1 MKMELG
7 ILAAALACL
16 SLAAHAQLSNPKNLV
31 FDSAGNLWVANQNS
45 NQVLELNPSNG
56 TVLNTITQGLSEPQ
70 ALAYV
75 SPYLYVSNV
84 SGNNV
89 TVYNTT
95 TLALVNTFSNGISF
109 PTAVAVDVYG
119 DVYVGNNQANAV
131 VALRADGTLAET
143 LTQDNSG
150 FPFTAPG
157 ALAVSGQDIYVGLG
171 SDDSPDAV
179 ISYNVGEFLTG
190 DPTEVL
196 YIGPNDGLDGGPNQ
210 ITIVPVGKYAG
221 IYVSYGYSNDVVR
234 WTFTGVKKQLFN
246 NSAYCG
252 GVAVDKSGNV
262 YVANRNLDTI
272 TVFNSSGQV
281 INTLN

>member
-1 MKMELG
+1 MKMKLG

-16 SLAAHAQLSNPKNLV
+16 SLAAHAQLSNPKNLA
-31 FDSAGNLWVANQNS
+31 FDSAGNLWVVNQNS
-45 NQVLELNPSNG
+45 NQLLELNPSTG
-56 TVLNTITQGLSEPQ
+56 AVLNTITQGLSEPD

-190 DPTEVL
+190 DPNEVL
-196 YIGPNDGLDGGPNQ
+196 FIGPTNVSYDGGPNQ
-210 ITIVPVGKYAG
+210 VSISGG
-221 IYVSYGYSNDVVR
+221 DIYVSYGYSNDVAKWSPSNV
-234 WTFTGVKKQLFN
+234 TKAKLVFN
-246 NSAYCG
+246 NGEPSR

-262 YVANRNLDTI
+262 YVSNGGQNTI
-272 TVFNSSGQV
+272 TVFNKLGTV